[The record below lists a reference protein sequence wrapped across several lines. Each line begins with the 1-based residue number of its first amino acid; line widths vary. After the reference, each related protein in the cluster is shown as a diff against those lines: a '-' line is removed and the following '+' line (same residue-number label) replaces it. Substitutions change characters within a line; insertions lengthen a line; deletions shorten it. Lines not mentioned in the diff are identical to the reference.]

1 MNAIARIDTFINT
14 LREASKT
21 EPPCNYSRG
30 NPTDKLITL
39 TGNVNDLCWEL
50 GAATKLTDPSNKIIA
65 ADRIK
70 YNATNIIAICIAEL
84 KNLGHAMEGII
95 ELIAT
100 DGALWF
106 WGLNSHPLNKLDQDI
121 PVDERIQSLYVAV
134 GQLTEWWPTKI
145 SPITNTERKDELD
158 RAFVNLAYEAT
169 CAIIAYDHTT
179 EKETH
184 ND

>member
-1 MNAIARIDTFINT
+1 MNTVGRIDAFISI
-14 LREASKT
+14 LREALKAGLPSG
-21 EPPCNYSRG
+21 YSDG

-50 GAATKLTDPSNKIIA
+50 AAATKLTDPSNKIIA
-65 ADRIK
+65 ADGIK
-70 YNATNIIAICIAEL
+70 YNATNIIAICITEL
-84 KNLGHAMEGII
+84 ENLGHPSENAI

-106 WGLNSHPLNKLDQDI
+106 WSLIDHPLNKLDQDI
-121 PVDERIQSLYVAV
+121 HVDERIQSLHVAA

-145 SPITNTERKDELD
+145 SPLTNTERKDELE
-158 RAFVNLAYEAT
+158 RAFVNLTYEAT
-169 CAIIAYDHTT
+169 CAIIAHNHTT
-179 EKETH
+179 ETETH